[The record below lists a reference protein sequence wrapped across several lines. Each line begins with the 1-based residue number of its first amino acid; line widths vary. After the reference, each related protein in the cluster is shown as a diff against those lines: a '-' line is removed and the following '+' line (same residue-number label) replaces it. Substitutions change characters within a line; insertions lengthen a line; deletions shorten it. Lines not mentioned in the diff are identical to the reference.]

1 MLRPYFPQT
10 PPKITESFI
19 YRCFALV
26 ASAAA
31 ARHLRHTHTTQ
42 HSHTCMRRE
51 FGLAFGRFTHA
62 VAASRMCSAC
72 MHALL
77 ICMAGLCVPLSL
89 TACAAHSLRLSGSR
103 TQRSVR
109 YIPFSS
115 LWDVDSCSE
124 VNILIE
130 FLSLVPL
137 RVSFGEHHMLIV
149 VAASLKEHN
158 FLPYRSK
165 KYISRKILLHIF
177 ILNV

>member
-1 MLRPYFPQT
+1 MG
-10 PPKITESFI
+10 
-19 YRCFALV
+19 
-26 ASAAA
+26 
-31 ARHLRHTHTTQ
+31 H
-42 HSHTCMRRE
+42 E

-77 ICMAGLCVPLSL
+77 AMYGWVMRAALTDCVCRSL
-89 TACAAHSLRLSGSR
+89 ASTLRLSY
-103 TQRSVR
+103 TTLVR

-130 FLSLVPL
+130 LLSLVPL